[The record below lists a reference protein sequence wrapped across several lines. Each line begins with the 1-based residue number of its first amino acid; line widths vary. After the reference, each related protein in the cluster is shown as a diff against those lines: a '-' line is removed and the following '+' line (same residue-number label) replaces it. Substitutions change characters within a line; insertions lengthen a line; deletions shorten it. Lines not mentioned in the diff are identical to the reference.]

1 MRFLEA
7 QEEIFVAFIQE
18 IFFMTLKVR
27 TTTTKNEINQINQ
40 NPEAF
45 QKFVLLKI
53 PSRK

>member
-1 MRFLEA
+1 M
-7 QEEIFVAFIQE
+7 AFIQE
-18 IFFMTLKVR
+18 IFFMTLKVQ
-27 TTTTKNEINQINQ
+27 TTTKNEINQINQ